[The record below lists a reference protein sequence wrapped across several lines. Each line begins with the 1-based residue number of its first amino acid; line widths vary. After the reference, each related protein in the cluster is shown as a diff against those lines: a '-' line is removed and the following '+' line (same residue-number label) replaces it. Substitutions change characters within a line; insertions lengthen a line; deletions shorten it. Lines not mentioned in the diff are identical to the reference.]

1 MNTFNVEEFNTLI
14 DNIITITNKADA
26 SLKNISSY
34 IEEMKTCINE
44 QENTY
49 LYQGWTNVRETVHE
63 ISRKFFEKKEN
74 FISNLLEYKNHTIT
88 SNDVIYQD
96 VQRAIDY
103 LNEINQKLG
112 SI

>member
-14 DNIITITNKADA
+14 DNIITITNNADA

-49 LYQGWTNVRETVHE
+49 LYQGWTNVRETVQE

-96 VQRAIDY
+96 IQRAIDY